1 MAVTQV
7 SDENFNQEVL
17 QSDKP
22 TLVDFWAEW
31 CGPCHAVS
39 PAVERIS
46 ESYAEQMKFTKLNVD
61 ESPST
66 SAVYGIRSIPTLMVF
81 KDGKVFSSIIGAVPE
96 AKLLELVKAVL

>member
-1 MAVTQV
+1 MAVIHV
-7 SDENFNQEVL
+7 SDENFEQEVL

-31 CGPCHAVS
+31 CGPCRAVS
-39 PAVERIS
+39 PVVEKVS

-66 SAVYGIRSIPTLMVF
+66 STAYGIRSIPTLMVF
-81 KDGKVFSSIIGAVPE
+81 KDGKVFNSIIGAVPE
-96 AKLLELVKAVL
+96 AKLMELVTSAL